1 MNPSE
6 PTQRSFMQRGKGG
19 YVNPYVVGVGLGLT
33 LLLAFY
39 VVGRG
44 LGASG
49 AMFRAV
55 AWTADEV
62 AAEHVDTNEYLAH
75 YAGGNKKPLHDWL
88 IYEVLGMMVGGL
100 LSAAQAGRLRFSVE
114 RGPHITDRN
123 RILLAFLGG
132 GIMGFAARLAR
143 GCTSGQGLTGGATL
157 AFGSWGFLLMVFVGA
172 YGLAYLVRKQWI

>member
-1 MNPSE
+1 MTPSE

-62 AAEHVDTNEYLAH
+62 AAARDRRTLFRSTHSRSKSFW
-75 YAGGNKKPLHDWL
+75 KKASREPVEMSVPVA
-88 IYEVLGMMVGGL
+88 IATGAC
-100 LSAAQAGRLRFSVE
+100 LSSRSAKVAFS
-114 RGPHITDRN
+114 N
-123 RILLAFLGG
+123 RI
-132 GIMGFAARLAR
+132 
-143 GCTSGQGLTGGATL
+143 S
-157 AFGSWGFLLMVFVGA
+157 S
-172 YGLAYLVRKQWI
+172 

>member
-1 MNPSE
+1 
-6 PTQRSFMQRGKGG
+6 MQRGKGG

-49 AMFRAV
+49 AMFRIV

-62 AAEHVDTNEYLAH
+62 ATEHVDDNAYLAE

-88 IYEVLGMMVGGL
+88 IYEIVGMMVGGL
-100 LSAAQAGRLRFSVE
+100 LSAAQAGRLRFTIE

-123 RILLAFLGG
+123 RLLLAFLGG
-132 GIMGFAARLAR
+132 GIMGFGARLAR

-157 AFGSWGFLLMVFVGA
+157 ALGSWGFMLMVFVGA
-172 YGLAYLVRKQWI
+172 YALAYFFRKQWI